1 MISSLAMQLE
11 YDQTANIYTYAK
23 IYHNKRPGVWTT
35 YDDIRQIYRI
45 LTFLPNDLNLLKQTE
60 LRTEFDDTMTAT
72 PDLYSRICSN
82 GSISTHLDSNNT
94 TQTVLANQ
102 NGGGV
107 IVKMNNDDSDE
118 VSVVVCDNGN
128 SKNMEN
134 GVLPK

>member
-1 MISSLAMQLE
+1 MHLE

-23 IYHNKRPGVWTT
+23 LYHNKRPGVWTT

-45 LTFLPNDLNLLKQTE
+45 LTFVPNDFKLMKLTE

-94 TQTVLANQ
+94 TQTALANQ
-102 NGGGV
+102 NGGAV
-107 IVKMNNDDSDE
+107 IVKMTNDDSDA

-128 SKNMEN
+128 GGANLEN
-134 GVLPK
+134 GSLPN

>member
-1 MISSLAMQLE
+1 MHLE

-23 IYHNKRPGVWTT
+23 LYHNKRPGVWNN

-45 LTFLPNDLNLLKQTE
+45 LSHLPPDLNLMKETV

-82 GSISTHLDSNNT
+82 GSIATHLDSNNT
-94 TQTVLANQ
+94 TTQTAMANQ
-102 NGGGV
+102 NGGSV
-107 IVKMNNDDSDE
+107 IVKMPNDDSDA

-128 SKNMEN
+128 GGVNLEN
-134 GVLPK
+134 GSLPK